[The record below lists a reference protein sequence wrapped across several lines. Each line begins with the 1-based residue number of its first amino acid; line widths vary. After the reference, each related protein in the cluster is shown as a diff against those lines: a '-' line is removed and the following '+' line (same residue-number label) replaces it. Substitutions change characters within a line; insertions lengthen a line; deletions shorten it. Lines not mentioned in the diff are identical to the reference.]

1 MSIGNPDQRV
11 TSILRP
17 TATRLIRLAG
27 EIATEPPVQP
37 DFLHA
42 VLCQVGL
49 PRRRVTGTTFERMN
63 GNVSL
68 LVEAGKLWNGK
79 GWQPQP
85 LPYGTRPRLAL
96 VHVSSE
102 AVRTKSP
109 TVEVGHSAREFLLRL
124 GISTGGE
131 EYANFNRQ
139 LRALAACRMSLGVG
153 VETIDTKPIK
163 RFAAWA
169 SLNDRQRALW
179 PGVIEL
185 TKEFYES
192 LAEYAVPLDPRAL
205 AALRHSALALDV
217 YSWLSHRLPRVRRT
231 SGSKLSWAN
240 LREQFGQE
248 YRDPKD
254 FKREMTKAL
263 GAVAAVYPDA
273 RVERIPGGLAL
284 LPSKP
289 PVPKMSVQVT
299 QPTP

>member
-1 MSIGNPDQRV
+1 MPISDSQAG
-11 TSILRP
+11 TILPP
-17 TATRLIRLAG
+17 TTARLVRLG
-27 EIATEPPVQP
+27 SEIALVPPARP

-49 PRRRVTGTTFERMN
+49 PRRRVTGTTFERLN

-68 LVEAGKLWNGK
+68 LVEAGKLWNGRE
-79 GWQPQP
+79 WQPQP

-109 TVEVGHSAREFLLRL
+109 VVEVGHSAREFLLHL
-124 GISTGGE
+124 EISTGGE
-131 EYANFNRQ
+131 EYANFSRQ

-153 VETIDTKPIK
+153 IETLDTKPIK

-169 SLNDRQRALW
+169 SQSDKQRAMW
-179 PGVIEL
+179 PGTIEL
-185 TKEFYES
+185 TREFYDS

-205 AALRHSALALDV
+205 AALKHSALALDV
-217 YSWLSHRLPRVRRT
+217 YSWLSHRLHRVKGPN
-231 SGSKLSWAN
+231 GSKLSWGN

-263 GAVAAVYPDA
+263 SSVVAVYPDA
-273 RVERIPGGLAL
+273 RIERIPGGLTL

-289 PVPKMSVQVT
+289 PVPKTSAQVAL
-299 QPTP
+299 PFP